1 MKKKIFALILS
12 LAIMLLVAACGQKG
26 GTTTN
31 GNTPSP
37 SASATATTGNTS
49 GTETV
54 TKGDY
59 VVSDYITLGQY
70 KGVKVTVE
78 KLEVTEE
85 DIEAAIQSD
94 LYAKS
99 SEVDV
104 TDRPVQNGDIV
115 NIDFQGLKDGVAF
128 EGGTA
133 EGYILEIGSGYFIE
147 GFEEALI
154 GHNVGEKVAIDLTFP
169 ENYHSADL
177 AGQAVVFNVTINAIK
192 VTVIPE
198 LNDDFV
204 KNNTQYSS
212 VEAYKAGLNEQLIAQ
227 NEQEILE
234 QKQADVI
241 AVIIQNAEIK
251 SLPQTLVDYYVDDFN
266 TYYIQVAWT
275 NGMDLDTFISYNG
288 MTKDD
293 FDSQA
298 MNYAEAMATQEL
310 AIKAII
316 EAEKMTLTD
325 EEFNTGVDEIVTMYQ
340 YGSRE
345 ALLKAVD
352 ESLIRESLLMEK
364 AVNFVTEQAVE
375 E

>member
-147 GFEEALI
+147 GFEK
-154 GHNVGEKVAIDLTFP
+154 H
-169 ENYHSADL
+169 
-177 AGQAVVFNVTINAIK
+177 
-192 VTVIPE
+192 
-198 LNDDFV
+198 
-204 KNNTQYSS
+204 
-212 VEAYKAGLNEQLIAQ
+212 
-227 NEQEILE
+227 
-234 QKQADVI
+234 
-241 AVIIQNAEIK
+241 
-251 SLPQTLVDYYVDDFN
+251 
-266 TYYIQVAWT
+266 
-275 NGMDLDTFISYNG
+275 
-288 MTKDD
+288 
-293 FDSQA
+293 
-298 MNYAEAMATQEL
+298 
-310 AIKAII
+310 
-316 EAEKMTLTD
+316 
-325 EEFNTGVDEIVTMYQ
+325 
-340 YGSRE
+340 
-345 ALLKAVD
+345 
-352 ESLIRESLLMEK
+352 
-364 AVNFVTEQAVE
+364 
-375 E
+375 

>member
-1 MKKKIFALILS
+1 
-12 LAIMLLVAACGQKG
+12 
-26 GTTTN
+26 
-31 GNTPSP
+31 
-37 SASATATTGNTS
+37 
-49 GTETV
+49 
-54 TKGDY
+54 
-59 VVSDYITLGQY
+59 
-70 KGVKVTVE
+70 
-78 KLEVTEE
+78 
-85 DIEAAIQSD
+85 
-94 LYAKS
+94 
-99 SEVDV
+99 
-104 TDRPVQNGDIV
+104 
-115 NIDFQGLKDGVAF
+115 
-128 EGGTA
+128 
-133 EGYILEIGSGYFIE
+133 
-147 GFEEALI
+147 
-154 GHNVGEKVAIDLTFP
+154 
-169 ENYHSADL
+169 
-177 AGQAVVFNVTINAIK
+177 